1 MTTIQLGPTTFDG
14 SATTGWVFQELVDWY
29 SLTDDKVGITEKP
42 QSHGAFGAGRSLR
55 SAAVVSF
62 TAVYLGETAAEVL
75 DAGERMAAA
84 LAESSVEMIVT
95 DDLRASSRT
104 VSVRVAQMKDH
115 LGRPNGEFT
124 FDCVARDPRRYS
136 VGDTWTSTGP
146 ATSGG
151 GLVWPAVWPLVWQP
165 GGADGRVA
173 LENRG
178 SAPSSPVYRL
188 RGGFTSATLTN
199 VETAQR
205 IGFTRPVPA
214 TSVVE
219 IDTRTRQ
226 ARIDGQSDV
235 SRYLSIREW
244 WDVAPYSTTRV
255 QLDLTGADADAGL
268 DAMVRSAWFA

>member
-1 MTTIQLGPTTFDG
+1 MTTIQLGPTTFEG

-42 QSHGAFGAGRSLR
+42 QSHGAFGSNRSLR

-75 DAGERMAAA
+75 EAGERMSAA
-84 LAESSVEMIVT
+84 LAETSVEMVVT
-95 DDLRASSRT
+95 DDLRATART

-136 VGDTWTSTGP
+136 VGDSWASTGP

-151 GLVWPAVWPLVWQP
+151 GLV
-165 GGADGRVA
+165 
-173 LENRG
+173 
-178 SAPSSPVYRL
+178 APSSPVYRL
-188 RGGFTSATLTN
+188 RGGFTKATLTN
-199 VETAQR
+199 VDTAQR
-205 IGFTRPVPA
+205 IGFVRPVPA
-214 TSVVE
+214 GSFVE

-235 SRYLSIREW
+235 SRYLTIREW

-255 QLDLTGADADAGL
+255 QLDLDDSDETAGL